1 MASRIPSSR
10 HERRHTGSASRFA
23 DPPRSRLSCIVYR
36 LTGKWCPEEEAGFFS
51 RHFYCYMTSLINL
64 GTRKHLI
71 QEDLWDLADKDETE
85 RIAFAF
91 DKNLEKSKDPVMQ
104 PQARDTGGNCLWL
117 CVFVQGSVFKA
128 LRWTFGRLFFF
139 AGFVKIFYDGLQITG
154 PELLRQ
160 LLLHLRD
167 QESCKHSPL
176 CPCLECERCNA
187 V

>member
-1 MASRIPSSR
+1 
-10 HERRHTGSASRFA
+10 
-23 DPPRSRLSCIVYR
+23 
-36 LTGKWCPEEEAGFFS
+36 
-51 RHFYCYMTSLINL
+51 MTSLIDL
-64 GTRKHLI
+64 GMKKHLI

-85 RIAFAF
+85 RVVHAF

-104 PQARDTGGNCLWL
+104 PQASDARGNCPSI

-128 LRWTFGRLFFF
+128 LRWTFGRLFLF
-139 AGFVKIFYDGLQITG
+139 AGFVKIFYDGLQIAG

-167 QESCKHSPL
+167 QNSCKHDSL
-176 CPCLECERCNA
+176 SISY